1 MRTVN
6 GYKTSA
12 FVFLFS
18 LAVAV
23 SADDRTNHN
32 ERVANDFA
40 ALFHS
45 LDRNGDDVVTREE
58 SRGDLNLGPLFTDID
73 INRDESVTRGELRRY
88 LMQHYGVRSGAR

>member
-18 LAVAV
+18 LDAAV
-23 SADDRTNHN
+23 SANDRANYN
-32 ERVANDFA
+32 ERAANDLA
-40 ALFHS
+40 VLFHS

-58 SRGDLNLGPLFTDID
+58 SRGDLNLGPLFTDMD
-73 INRDESVTRGELRRY
+73 INRDESVTRSELRRY
-88 LMQHYGVRSGAR
+88 LMQHYGVWSGAR